1 MTQFNFM
8 EEKELMEKG
17 DKIIEMQ
24 KDLEISFLLSSFFL
38 PFSLLTLFLLSSL

>member
-24 KDLEISFLLSSFFL
+24 KDLRDLFFSSLPTFLHSSF
-38 PFSLLTLFLLSSL
+38 